1 MGALFLKRLFVRFA
15 TVVWIMLEIGLVSSV
30 FSMLMMRLLD
40 YVISQP
46 GGSEGW
52 DPQTVVVMH
61 VMAETSDIII
71 PLYILLAVTTL
82 LGMIATMTMSQDI
95 SDTYSHHTY
104 ARTSAKIASSMGYDP
119 TMAATRAIL
128 DRNLV
133 GVVPQQMRQMRP
145 PQGMPAQ
152 GMPAPGTLA
161 SAPVPP
167 MQTASRATSAQPSQQ
182 RNGEAS

>member
-15 TVVWIMLEIGLVSSV
+15 TVVWIMVEIGLVVSV
-30 FSMLMMRLLD
+30 ASMLMIQLLD
-40 YVISQP
+40 HLISQP

-52 DPQTVVVMH
+52 DPQVASQIHVV
-61 VMAETSDIII
+61 SGIINSI
-71 PLYILLAVTTL
+71 LPVYILLAVTTL
-82 LGMIATMTMSQDI
+82 LGMVATMTMSQDI

-119 TMAATRAIL
+119 TMAATQAIL

-133 GVVPQQMRQMRP
+133 AAAPRQMRP
-145 PQGMPAQ
+145 QQ
-152 GMPAPGTLA
+152 GMPAPA
-161 SAPVPP
+161 QPARPVPP
-167 MQTASRATSAQPSQQ
+167 TQVASRATSQPSQQ